1 MLSPIQ
7 YPIIWVIMLSATLV
21 ALLGFAGLIRFTAY
35 GLNDQERN
43 FSSKLNII
51 LLLWVVLAIC
61 YSLIV
66 GLSFTTFVPMLAFPL
81 LLGFVWSLS
90 APATRILENVPLY
103 LLVLLGTY
111 RVAGA
116 VFLYAYYQNNL
127 LSYGFAFNAGWGDVL
142 TGVLAPIVAY
152 LIYKRAS
159 VAFSVLLIWTIIGIG
174 DLILAPISAGIYGAE
189 RLVDFPLNLVPLF
202 LGPPFG
208 ILLHVITL
216 RAAFLQRKRFLSKE

>member
-43 FSSKLNII
+43 FSSKLNMT

-81 LLGFVWSLS
+81 LLGFICSLS

-116 VFLYAYYQNNL
+116 VFLYAYYQKNL

-159 VAFSVLLIWTIIGIG
+159 VAFSVLLIWTMIGIG